1 MMDPLEK
8 FTQKEFLKLRKMKNN
23 YREYVRFGRQG
34 QNNKHIIGLSMKENK
49 INERK
54 NKTMNRWL
62 NNKSLAINLAG
73 NNINREN

>member
-8 FTQKEFLKLRKMKNN
+8 FAQKEFLKLRKMKNN
-23 YREYVRFGRQG
+23 YREYVRFGRQER
-34 QNNKHIIGLSMKENK
+34 NNQHTIGLSMKKNK
-49 INERK
+49 INGGK

-62 NNKSLAINLAG
+62 NKSLAINLAS